1 MRGGGSVFDR
11 VFHPYTEWEDYRAGM
26 WRAVPVD
33 THAAA
38 AAAILGDPDIFYG
51 AAVDMLAAWPNAAE
65 HNLTNLE
72 QNRRAWLGQA
82 ACCYLA
88 GASEA
93 ATRLAWWLLLL
104 TERDTANAVAD
115 RVIAEWEQAREQS
128 TRPALFLL
136 EEFWNA

>member
-1 MRGGGSVFDR
+1 VFEQ

-26 WRAVPVD
+26 WRCVVVD
-33 THAAA
+33 DEAAA
-38 AAAILGDPDIFYG
+38 AVAILGDPDTFYG
-51 AAVDMLAAWPNAAE
+51 AATDMVAAWPNAAE
-65 HNLTNLE
+65 HNLTNRE
-72 QNRRAWLGQA
+72 QNRRAWIGQA
-82 ACCYLA
+82 ACCYLT

-104 TERDTANAVAD
+104 AERDAANAVAD
-115 RVIAEWEQAREQS
+115 RVIAEWEAAREAA